1 MHLYK
6 QHASWSNHLHLNL
19 KILHY
24 YHTLKRLDAFLSL
37 LAYLF
42 FLGGMC
48 VTVGLVLLAVCYH
61 SWACHRQWEH
71 VGCIL
76 MMSPHHAHCMA
87 NCLALSGEA
96 CGIGTTTM
104 CPFVALNK
112 EMFPNAPSSKKFKN
126 LTLRHGC
133 WGGFHPQFKAPFY
146 FAVYFI

>member
-1 MHLYK
+1 MHLDPTI
-6 QHASWSNHLHLNL
+6 STL
-19 KILHY
+19 
-24 YHTLKRLDAFLSL
+24 TLKYYTIITPWRGWMPSWAFWHIF
-37 LAYLF
+37 F
-42 FLGGMC
+42 FLVVC
-48 VTVGLVLLAVCYH
+48 VLPLAWYLLAVCYH

-126 LTLRHGC
+126 LTLIHGC
-133 WGGFHPQFKAPFY
+133 WGGLHPQFKAPFY